1 MNTETLHFKFLKV
14 FCCVLLLQLGW
25 SHALGAVTEANQ
37 TRQIQGVIT
46 DSQGETLPG
55 VNVIVKG
62 TSIGAISDL
71 DGKFTLQVP
80 SPKSVLVI
88 SYVGYETYEVIVGNK
103 TSFNIVLEDQM
114 NALDEVVV
122 VAYGS
127 QKKQTVTG
135 AVSMMKSSE
144 LVAAPVA
151 NVTNALVGKLPGV
164 ITQQPGGR
172 PGEDA
177 ATILIRGKS
186 TFNDASPLIII
197 DGVEQESFSQLDAN
211 EIESLSVLKDASSTA
226 VYGIRGAN
234 GVILITT
241 KRGKEGKPKISVTAN
256 WGLQR
261 PTQIPEFLGSYEHLL
276 LRKKA
281 WENDGKDP
289 LQQDNG

>member
-55 VNVIVKG
+55 VNVLVKG
-62 TSIGAISDL
+62 TSIGAISDI

-80 SPKSVLVI
+80 SPKSVLII
-88 SYVGYETYEVIVGNK
+88 SYIGYETYEVIVGNK

-135 AVSMMKSSE
+135 AVSMMKSS
-144 LVAAPVA
+144 
-151 NVTNALVGKLPGV
+151 
-164 ITQQPGGR
+164 
-172 PGEDA
+172 
-177 ATILIRGKS
+177 
-186 TFNDASPLIII
+186 
-197 DGVEQESFSQLDAN
+197 
-211 EIESLSVLKDASSTA
+211 
-226 VYGIRGAN
+226 
-234 GVILITT
+234 
-241 KRGKEGKPKISVTAN
+241 
-256 WGLQR
+256 
-261 PTQIPEFLGSYEHLL
+261 
-276 LRKKA
+276 
-281 WENDGKDP
+281 
-289 LQQDNG
+289 

>member
-226 VYGIRGAN
+226 VYGIRCAN
-234 GVILITT
+234 HDQ
-241 KRGKEGKPKISVTAN
+241 KREG
-256 WGLQR
+256 
-261 PTQIPEFLGSYEHLL
+261 
-276 LRKKA
+276 RKA
-281 WENDGKDP
+281 
-289 LQQDNG
+289 

>member
-114 NALDEVVV
+114 SCGSGLWVTKETNGNRRRQYDEEQR
-122 VAYGS
+122 AGCRTGS
-127 QKKQTVTG
+127 ERNQCIG
-135 AVSMMKSSE
+135 
-144 LVAAPVA
+144 
-151 NVTNALVGKLPGV
+151 
-164 ITQQPGGR
+164 
-172 PGEDA
+172 
-177 ATILIRGKS
+177 
-186 TFNDASPLIII
+186 
-197 DGVEQESFSQLDAN
+197 
-211 EIESLSVLKDASSTA
+211 
-226 VYGIRGAN
+226 
-234 GVILITT
+234 
-241 KRGKEGKPKISVTAN
+241 
-256 WGLQR
+256 W
-261 PTQIPEFLGSYEHLL
+261 
-276 LRKKA
+276 
-281 WENDGKDP
+281 
-289 LQQDNG
+289 